1 MASNSYEQIIKEIGT
16 MNVVQLNELV
26 KALEEAFGVS
36 AAAMTAG
43 AAAGATAGAAAGAA
57 QAEEKAEYNVKLVDA
72 GAQKIQVI
80 KALKAATTLSLSEAK
95 EKVDGA
101 PSVIAQALPKADAEK
116 LKKALEEAGAKI
128 ELS

>member
-1 MASNSYEQIIKEIGT
+1 MAANTNEQIIKEIGSMT
-16 MNVVQLNELV
+16 VAQLNELV

-36 AAAMTAG
+36 AAAMTS
-43 AAAGATAGAAAGAA
+43 AAPAAGAA
-57 QAEEKAEYNVKLVDA
+57 PAAAAKAEEKAEYKVKLVDA

-80 KALKAATTLSLSEAK
+80 KALKAATSLSLSEAK

-101 PSVIAQALPKADAEK
+101 PSVLSEAMPKADAEK
-116 LKKALEEAGAKI
+116 LKKELEAAGAKV

>member
-1 MASNSYEQIIKEIGT
+1 MATNSYEQIIKEIGSL
-16 MNVVQLNELV
+16 NVVQLNELV

-36 AAAMTAG
+36 AAAMTSAAPAAG
-43 AAAGATAGAAAGAA
+43 AAAAPAG
-57 QAEEKAEYNVKLVDA
+57 AEEKAEYKVKLVDA

-80 KALKAATTLSLSEAK
+80 KALKAATSLSLSEAK

-101 PSVIAQALPKADAEK
+101 PTELGVMPKADAEK
-116 LKKALEEAGAKI
+116 LKAELEKAGAKV

>member
-1 MASNSYEQIIKEIGT
+1 MATNSHEQIIKEIGGMT
-16 MNVVQLNELV
+16 VVELNELV

-36 AAAMTAG
+36 AAAMTS
-43 AAAGATAGAAAGAA
+43 AAPAGATAGAAAP
-57 QAEEKAEYNVKLVDA
+57 AEEKAEYKVKLVEA

-80 KALKAATTLSLSEAK
+80 KALKSATSLSLSEAK

-101 PSVIAQALPKADAEK
+101 PSVISEAMPKADAEK
-116 LKKALEEAGAKI
+116 LKKDLEAAGAKI